1 MLKLGRDVFG
11 QLFPSRANSLKTV
24 SGNLKGP
31 AKAWRP
37 HQPADLIMA
46 SNVLNEFGQPR
57 RSLKARMAF
66 LNQVVRFLKP
76 GGYLL
81 LVEPAQR
88 VASQGLSL
96 LRDAW
101 RGGKSLSLRA
111 PCMGLDTC
119 PMGPHTQ
126 FWCHTSF
133 NWQHPEKFLKLIQKV
148 GFQANPLSMSYLL
161 WQKSSAQGQSNGVRL
176 VSDTI
181 AKDKVQSLMGC
192 NLKNELVHIPEK
204 DILEL
209 PVTQRGRRV
218 KPIGK
223 NQWAMD

>member
-1 MLKLGRDVFG
+1 
-11 QLFPSRANSLKTV
+11 
-24 SGNLKGP
+24 
-31 AKAWRP
+31 
-37 HQPADLIMA
+37 
-46 SNVLNEFGQPR
+46 
-57 RSLKARMAF
+57 
-66 LNQVVRFLKP
+66 
-76 GGYLL
+76 
-81 LVEPAQR
+81 
-88 VASQGLSL
+88 
-96 LRDAW
+96 
-101 RGGKSLSLRA
+101 
-111 PCMGLDTC
+111 
-119 PMGPHTQ
+119 MGPHTQ